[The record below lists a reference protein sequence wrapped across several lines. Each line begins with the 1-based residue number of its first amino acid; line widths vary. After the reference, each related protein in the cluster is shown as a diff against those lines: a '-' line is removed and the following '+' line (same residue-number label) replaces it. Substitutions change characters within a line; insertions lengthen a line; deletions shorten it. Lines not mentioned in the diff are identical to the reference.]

1 MLKREVKEKHISSV
15 EIHFDS
21 LDDLLDG
28 PILGRS
34 VKAAPAITSSSKIPE
49 ASEAGEATIAHLV
62 PRCPPSC
69 PSLSPS
75 AALAASTGCTC
86 RVKPSLRCV
95 NRLLLDPGRQA
106 EGCCWPTR
114 AGLTGS
120 YPSAGSSYFIC
131 STAVKE

>member
-15 EIHFDS
+15 EIRFDS

-62 PRCPPSC
+62 PRSLLPVPPSLHQQHW
-69 PSLSPS
+69 PPARAARAESSLLS
-75 AALAASTGCTC
+75 G
-86 RVKPSLRCV
+86 V
-95 NRLLLDPGRQA
+95 
-106 EGCCWPTR
+106 
-114 AGLTGS
+114 
-120 YPSAGSSYFIC
+120 
-131 STAVKE
+131 